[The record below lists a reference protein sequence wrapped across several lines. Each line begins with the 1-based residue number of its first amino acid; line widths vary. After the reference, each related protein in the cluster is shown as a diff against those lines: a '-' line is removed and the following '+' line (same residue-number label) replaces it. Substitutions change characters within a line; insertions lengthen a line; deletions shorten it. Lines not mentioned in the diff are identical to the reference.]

1 MEGSFTVAVVV
12 VVALPVD
19 AVELLS
25 FLFCPKSHAAN
36 SVDSLDVVQH
46 QNWFELK
53 ALLLVISICCSR
65 A

>member
-12 VVALPVD
+12 VALPVD
-19 AVELLS
+19 VVVMLS

-36 SVDSLDVVQH
+36 IVDSLVVVQH